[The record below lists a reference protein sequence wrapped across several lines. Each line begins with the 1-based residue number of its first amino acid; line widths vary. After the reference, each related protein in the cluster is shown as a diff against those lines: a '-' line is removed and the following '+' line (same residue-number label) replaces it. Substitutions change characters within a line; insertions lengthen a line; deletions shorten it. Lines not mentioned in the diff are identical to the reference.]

1 MFTSLKLTNF
11 RKHTD
16 REINFLSDFN
26 VLRGNNE
33 HGKTTVS
40 EAIAYAMFG
49 VSSLRTSL
57 DETVTYGKPVSS
69 LRVDLVVSIDG
80 VDYHVSRGK
89 SGAEIRY
96 GDQHVTGQTE
106 TKAFMERLLG
116 TSSQMAGKLLFA
128 NQTEIRGIL
137 AQGPAAASSL
147 IETLANLQVL
157 ETLVEKIQDQL
168 PCGNTTA
175 LSGQLSDLRAK
186 ADAPAPDAPS
196 RELADAA
203 DQHVSTVADRLSRM
217 ESNLSSL
224 KESWVQATEDM
235 QEARQALLNN
245 ERVAK
250 RRAVLEQVSHPDDA
264 TVSQE
269 TLDNLIRQVAQ
280 ETTTRELYDAS
291 QIVFPDCPRFDGTVA
306 EFEAAKQTANWD
318 NIAAQEALQNIMV
331 SKAQAEAKRISD
343 DVCPLC
349 KQDLSMVPEV
359 VASNLKID
367 EELDRL
373 EQMRLDATEQLTAAR
388 SLCATY
394 ADMEADDRRIRR
406 LMTPHWKAGDT
417 MPVTPQWVHG
427 VIEKPGNT
435 KSALTDARL
444 AVRGHQEAM
453 AKWDAAQSEMSS
465 LVEVP
470 VIDTTKAEVAISAY
484 EEAKRIVEQE
494 RGTLADAKVHAAKE
508 AAAFAIAKAAY
519 DRQVLDRASLAEQ
532 IEKTKTMIETMTHHN
547 DLVKKLRAA
556 RPVIANKLWTTV
568 LGTVG
573 HYFSQV
579 RGTRS
584 MVTRD
589 SDGFKVDGQGVGGL
603 SGSTLD
609 ALGLALRLA
618 LVKTFVPTAS
628 FLALDEPAAA
638 CDSTRELAMLGTI
651 AGAGFEQVLLVTHSD
666 LADSFA
672 TQVIQL

>member
-1 MFTSLKLTNF
+1 M
-11 RKHTD
+11 
-16 REINFLSDFN
+16 REI
-26 VLRGNNE
+26 
-33 HGKTTVS
+33 
-40 EAIAYAMFG
+40 A
-49 VSSLRTSL
+49 
-57 DETVTYGKPVSS
+57 
-69 LRVDLVVSIDG
+69 
-80 VDYHVSRGK
+80 
-89 SGAEIRY
+89 
-96 GDQHVTGQTE
+96 
-106 TKAFMERLLG
+106 TK
-116 TSSQMAGKLLFA
+116 
-128 NQTEIRGIL
+128 
-137 AQGPAAASSL
+137 
-147 IETLANLQVL
+147 
-157 ETLVEKIQDQL
+157 
-168 PCGNTTA
+168 
-175 LSGQLSDLRAK
+175 
-186 ADAPAPDAPS
+186 
-196 RELADAA
+196 
-203 DQHVSTVADRLSRM
+203 
-217 ESNLSSL
+217 
-224 KESWVQATEDM
+224 
-235 QEARQALLNN
+235 
-245 ERVAK
+245 
-250 RRAVLEQVSHPDDA
+250 
-264 TVSQE
+264 
-269 TLDNLIRQVAQ
+269 
-280 ETTTRELYDAS
+280 
-291 QIVFPDCPRFDGTVA
+291 
-306 EFEAAKQTANWD
+306 
-318 NIAAQEALQNIMV
+318 
-331 SKAQAEAKRISD
+331 
-343 DVCPLC
+343 
-349 KQDLSMVPEV
+349 
-359 VASNLKID
+359 
-367 EELDRL
+367 
-373 EQMRLDATEQLTAAR
+373 QLTAAR
-388 SLCATY
+388 LLCATY

-435 KSALTDARL
+435 KSALADARL

-453 AKWDAAQSEMSS
+453 AKWDAAQAELAS
-465 LVEVP
+465 LKDVS
-470 VIDTTKAEVAISAY
+470 VIDTAKAEVAIGAY

-508 AAAFAIAKAAY
+508 TAAFSIAKAAY

-547 DLVKKLRAA
+547 ELVKKLRAA